1 MDTIENYEEVE
12 NQEEDEFDMRDLDWL
27 LDIDIN
33 DIDMDNYG
41 KITST
46 FADDNIGNNTDGDGD
61 DVSNDLND
69 IAQSDYNH
77 NLIDRSSIVT
87 EVFGKFKRI
96 MPIFDE
102 PVCLKL
108 LRVISILHYYF
119 FSIIFI
125 FF

>member
-12 NQEEDEFDMRDLDWL
+12 NKEEDEFDMRDLDWL

-46 FADDNIGNNTDGDGD
+46 FADDNIGNNTDDDGD

-69 IAQSDYNH
+69 IAA
-77 NLIDRSSIVT
+77 V
-87 EVFGKFKRI
+87 
-96 MPIFDE
+96 
-102 PVCLKL
+102 LKL
-108 LRVISILHYYF
+108 KFLESLKELCLFLMSRYV
-119 FSIIFI
+119 
-125 FF
+125 